1 VDYLKIDGSFVK
13 DMLTDPIDRAMVEM
27 ISHIGKI
34 MGKRTVA
41 EFVESD
47 EIIAALTE
55 IGVDFAQG
63 YAVGRPEPFDIH
75 NEIEQRDVA

>member
-1 VDYLKIDGSFVK
+1 
-13 DMLTDPIDRAMVEM
+13 MLTDPIDRAMVEM

-47 EIIAALTE
+47 EIITALTRDRR
-55 IGVDFAQG
+55 GLCAGLCGGQAG
-63 YAVGRPEPFDIH
+63 AVRCP
-75 NEIEQRDVA
+75 

>member
-1 VDYLKIDGSFVK
+1 
-13 DMLTDPIDRAMVEM
+13 
-27 ISHIGKI
+27 

-47 EIIAALTE
+47 EIIAALSE

-63 YAVGRPEPFDIH
+63 YAVGRPEPFDIYS
-75 NEIEQRDVA
+75 EIDQRNVA